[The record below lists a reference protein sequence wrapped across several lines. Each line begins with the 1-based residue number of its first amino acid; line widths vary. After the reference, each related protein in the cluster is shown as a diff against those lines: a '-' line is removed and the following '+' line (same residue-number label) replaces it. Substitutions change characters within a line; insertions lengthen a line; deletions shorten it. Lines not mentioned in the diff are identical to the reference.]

1 MRCPAH
7 TVATSDFPRSFVIG
21 FGPSPSRCGPKAHAA
36 CGRTRDLPGS
46 GAVPYCVMGSSTTA
60 RASAP
65 RITGPHMLPST
76 LLTAS
81 ASASFCLSR
90 LNSHPTA
97 SLCTLRCRRRR
108 RHRNTHYRAPATAYP
123 DRTSTGWTAP
133 ACLAHKQSRVPP
145 WKDSGLLRCAH
156 NDGARCIVAI
166 LPLAFHTEDTP
177 SHPRGAFR
185 PTYAVSFAPPRKRA
199 QGRPGAGLAPTVRC
213 AHVAQKDC
221 TAAYR

>member
-1 MRCPAH
+1 MNLSFFLSLAVRRMRSSACVTLVRLGVRVVLCWSAFPLVAALRSTSSFRRSLCLVRRLRRYCGHVRLPASVRH
-7 TVATSDFPRSFVIG
+7 RLRLLAFPMRTEGACRLRSNA
-21 FGPSPSRCGPKAHAA
+21 GPPRFRRGPLL
-36 CGRTRDLPGS
+36 RDGVFDH
-46 GAVPYCVMGSSTTA
+46 G

-133 ACLAHKQSRVPP
+133 ACLAHKQSRAFPP
-145 WKDSGLLRCAH
+145 SDSGSLRCDR
-156 NDGARCIVAI
+156 NDAK
-166 LPLAFHTEDTP
+166 
-177 SHPRGAFR
+177 S
-185 PTYAVSFAPPRKRA
+185 AP
-199 QGRPGAGLAPTVRC
+199 C
-213 AHVAQKDC
+213 
-221 TAAYR
+221 